1 MPSPRPNLQ
10 HYLDAHPHDLPR
22 AVNEYRAALHAW
34 EMASVIEGATAQRV
48 PWRPLAVGACLLV
61 AALLLMRAL
70 GGCSSADP
78 APGDCAAA
86 CHAGEDEGSRA
97 LLDCVAACSSLDADP
112 TTGDR

>member
-22 AVNEYRAALHAW
+22 AVDAYRAALHAW

-70 GGCSSADP
+70 AGCSAADP

>member
-1 MPSPRPNLQ
+1 MTPTE
-10 HYLDAHPHDLPR
+10 R
-22 AVNEYRAALHAW
+22 A
-34 EMASVIEGATAQRV
+34 
-48 PWRPLAVGACLLV
+48 AVGACLLV

-70 GGCSSADP
+70 GGCSSTDP
-78 APGDCAAA
+78 TPGDCAAD